1 MKNIQFIFFPN
12 QNALYPHHYSESES
26 RLVMSI
32 SLWPHTVH
40 RILQARIL
48 KWVAF
53 PFSRGFSQPRA
64 RTQVSHI
71 AGRFFT
77 NWPIREAQ
85 HHYKYSANLKFVIV
99 HSVQKGIFG
108 AKSIYVLHLQLF
120 KLSYNVSLFINF
132 YRAYIFMAE
141 CYIISLVIIRCI

>member
-1 MKNIQFIFFPN
+1 MGSLSLLQGIFPTQGSN
-12 QNALYPHHYSESES
+12 PGVPHCRRVLYQLSHKGCPRILEWAAYPFS
-26 RLVMSI
+26 SI
-32 SLWPHTVH
+32 S
-40 RILQARIL
+40 
-48 KWVAF
+48 
-53 PFSRGFSQPRA
+53 SQPSN
-64 RTQVSHI
+64 RTSVSYI

-85 HHYKYSANLKFVIV
+85 HHYKYSASLKFVIV